1 MKSAKR
7 SCPVR
12 HDSRFS
18 SLRLCE
24 GCVSIDCP
32 QAAAEQA
39 DVLDFGA
46 VWPPVAAEAV
56 FIETEIYE

>member
-12 HDSRFS
+12 HDSRFT
-18 SLRLCE
+18 SLRLCGE
-24 GCVSIDCP
+24 CVKIDCP
-32 QAAAEQA
+32 DAAAEQA

-46 VWPPVAAEAV
+46 VWPPGVEKAV
-56 FIETEIYE
+56 FIETEICE